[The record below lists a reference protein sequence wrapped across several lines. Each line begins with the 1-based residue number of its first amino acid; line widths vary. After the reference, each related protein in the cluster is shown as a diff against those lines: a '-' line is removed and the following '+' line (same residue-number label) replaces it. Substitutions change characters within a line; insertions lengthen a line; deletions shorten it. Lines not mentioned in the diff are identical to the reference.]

1 MQKFH
6 GAKVIG
12 APFPGNESSQGA
24 KVLFVDF
31 SLPGMKMLQNRKS
44 IFSYQVLLFSLLT
57 LLQVMCILTCGIAI
71 GIVLHFSRLDW
82 SLWDLAAYSL
92 GSPPHSLVLTEWS
105 TDGCIIYLAL
115 AVRQS
120 RFSDTQVRRL
130 FLLFMQ
136 FFITDRFVFY
146 HWLFCCDYCYDL
158 GY

>member
-12 APFPGNESSQGA
+12 ASFPGNESSQGA
-24 KVLFVDF
+24 KVLFVDFSLPGMKMLQNRKSIFSYQVLLFSLLTLLQVMCILTCCVLSLCDKHTVKVLFVDF

-82 SLWDLAAYSL
+82 SL
-92 GSPPHSLVLTEWS
+92 
-105 TDGCIIYLAL
+105 
-115 AVRQS
+115 
-120 RFSDTQVRRL
+120 
-130 FLLFMQ
+130 
-136 FFITDRFVFY
+136 
-146 HWLFCCDYCYDL
+146 
-158 GY
+158 